1 MIVPE
6 VILHGNLEGDM
17 EKFGA
22 QAPKLVDKT
31 IRIVAYR
38 YRSHIKKDYL
48 SGQMLNGGDYKGGL
62 KDSLVAG
69 KKKGKKFVY
78 LVGSKKKTNK
88 KTGEVYATAL
98 KLANIYEHPGGY
110 TIKPKNKKALRF
122 ESPNV
127 AGPGAYVFV
136 RGEIHGG
143 QRPFMSDS
151 VRSFPWSAEFAKTT
165 EEVIVKEMKKLE
177 KQGAYVP
184 GGLD

>member
-6 VILHGNLEGDM
+6 VILHGDLEGDM
-17 EKFGA
+17 EKFGE

-48 SGQMLNGGDYKGGL
+48 SGQYLSAGDYKGGL

-98 KLANIYEHPGGY
+98 KLANIYEHAGGY

-136 RGEIHGG
+136 RGEIHGR